1 MWQQRIVIGR
11 RGIQRQDFAVRRH
24 LHMFH
29 LAFSTGGEHASAA
42 FHSIARA
49 QSRGFEPRWPSIE
62 DEVEPSLR
70 ARAHPRRNRERAY
83 RPRRLA
89 GIEGGHY

>member
-1 MWQQRIVIGR
+1 MWRQRIVIGR
-11 RGIQRQDFAVRRH
+11 RGIERQDFAVRRH

-29 LAFSTGGEHASAA
+29 LAFSSGEEHASAA

-62 DEVEPSLR
+62 DKVGALSGDGDEGYARSL
-70 ARAHPRRNRERAY
+70 Y
-83 RPRRLA
+83 V
-89 GIEGGHY
+89 

>member
-1 MWQQRIVIGR
+1 
-11 RGIQRQDFAVRRH
+11 

-29 LAFSTGGEHASAA
+29 LAFSSGEEHASAA

-49 QSRGFEPRWPSIE
+49 QSRGFEPGWPSI

-70 ARAHPRRNRERAY
+70 DRGGPRRHRLTAQPSAPTFAAQGFLFGARQEALVM
-83 RPRRLA
+83 RRLA
-89 GIEGGHY
+89 SPRR

>member
-11 RGIQRQDFAVRRH
+11 RGIQQQDFAVRRH

-70 ARAHPRRNRERAY
+70 ARAHPRRLAAIESAPIARA
-83 RPRRLA
+83 A
-89 GIEGGHY
+89 